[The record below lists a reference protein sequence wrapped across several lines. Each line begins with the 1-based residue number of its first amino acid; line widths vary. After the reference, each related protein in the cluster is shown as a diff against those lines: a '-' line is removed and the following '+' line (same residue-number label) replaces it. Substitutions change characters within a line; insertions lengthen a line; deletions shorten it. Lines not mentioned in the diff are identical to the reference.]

1 MLTHDEQGGGYVELH
16 PIDTFLEVTDEPV
29 AGDDDGV
36 NLRHG
41 ALVTIKSSFGF
52 FVFRAIWKIISCK
65 GHSNFSH
72 YFNHAY
78 L

>member
-29 AGDDDGV
+29 AGGDDGV

-41 ALVTIKSSFGF
+41 ALVTMKSSFGL
-52 FVFRAIWKIISCK
+52 FVF
-65 GHSNFSH
+65 
-72 YFNHAY
+72 
-78 L
+78 